1 VKFLKLRIPSVFSAA
16 SFLLDALVVA
26 GSFLLA
32 NWIRFYSGWMK
43 VENVTDYP
51 HFRAF
56 LLLFVAVHL
65 AIFKYSG
72 LYRKRRGISGVDE
85 LSKIIGAV
93 FISSLLVSASTFLF
107 HFSSFS
113 RLVVGFSAGS
123 IVVGTW
129 VERTLLRRMQVYLR
143 RQGVGVTRILVVG
156 TGETAQV
163 FLQRLKKE
171 PGLGYRV
178 IGVLSES
185 KRSGTVEGHRIVGP
199 LSQFGKLLEKYDSE
213 EVIFALPAGAHDKL
227 ISMLVALQDSRVK
240 YKIVSDLFGII
251 TNPVENDVLLGMPV
265 FQMKEA
271 PLSAWH
277 NRVIK
282 RLFDFTLAFIGI
294 ILLSPIWIPVALG
307 IKLSSPG
314 PVLFHQ
320 KRVGRDGRVFHMR
333 KFRSM
338 TVGTE
343 TVAFTQKNDP
353 RVTPFGA
360 FLRKTSLDEIPQLL
374 NVITGRMSL
383 VGPRPEVPGLVEK
396 FEKEIPRYFE
406 RHQVKSGITGWAQVN
421 GFRGNTS
428 LHERVKYDIYYIE
441 NWSLLFDIKII
452 LRTVLDILEHDH
464 AY

>member
-1 VKFLKLRIPSVFSAA
+1 MKLRVFSIFSVV

-32 NWIRFYSGWMK
+32 NWIRFNSGLIR
-43 VENVTDYP
+43 VEFVTSYP

-56 LLLFVAVHL
+56 LLVFVAIHL
-65 AIFKYSG
+65 AVFKYTG

-85 LSKIIGAV
+85 LSKIIQAV
-93 FISSLLVSASTFLF
+93 FLSSLIVSASTFLI
-107 HFSSFS
+107 HFLDFS
-113 RLVVGFSAGS
+113 RLVVGFSAGF

-129 VERTLLRRMQVYLR
+129 VARTLLRRVQIHLR
-143 RQGVGVTRILVVG
+143 RQGMGVTRILVVG
-156 TGETAQV
+156 TGETSQV
-163 FLQRLKKE
+163 FLQRLKGE

-178 IGVLSES
+178 IGVVSES
-185 KRSGTVEGHRIVGP
+185 KRSGQVEGHKIVGT
-199 LSQFGKLLEKYDSE
+199 LSQFTKLLEKHDPE
-213 EVIFALPAGAHDKL
+213 EVVFALPASAHGKL
-227 ISMLVALQDSRVK
+227 LSMLVALQDSRVK

-271 PLSAWH
+271 PLSHWH
-277 NRVIK
+277 NRAIK
-282 RLFDFTLAFIGI
+282 RVFDFTLALIGI
-294 ILLSPIWIPVALG
+294 IVLSPVWIPVAIG

-314 PVLFHQ
+314 PILFHQ
-320 KRVGRDGRVFHMR
+320 KRVGRDGRIFHMR

-353 RVTPFGA
+353 RVTAFGA

-374 NVITGRMSL
+374 NVVTGRMSL

-452 LRTVLDILEHDH
+452 LRTVLDILEHEH